1 MSEGKYISTD
11 KYICQFCGRR
21 LSRPC
26 NLSAHS
32 KTCVKNPNR
41 ISLHKRKESGWVC
54 SICGTIFHTRAD
66 RNAHKSLSHRD
77 DKNYFNQCHP
87 RKNFRCSFCNKE
99 WETTLEGCKIHERY
113 CIENPNRIAPH
124 SHAISEDLRKR
135 ISEKQKENYK
145 GKSRFN
151 IDRSQEPYSE
161 KYFREWLEKENIEYK
176 KNFHVD
182 RFFLDFAF
190 PDKKIYFEVNGEQH
204 YGKMY
209 NGKDYQERDKERTAI
224 LKSLGWICIATVRW
238 SEFRSLQANERSMAL
253 NKLNCAI
260 RDSSIIDF
268 DFSYITDVKREK
280 SIKRENAIK
289 YGKIN
294 SAGRICNNKITNE
307 EMNFRKESILNSGVD
322 LSKFGWVEKVS
333 KVTGLTRRQIY
344 KTVNSTDL
352 INYVYRR

>member
-1 MSEGKYISTD
+1 MCKELV
-11 KYICQFCGRR
+11 CQFCNKVFKRHCALAVHER
-21 LSRPC
+21 ACKQNQNRMPLTNHKC
-26 NLSAHS
+26 NLPYNPKPGGWNCRFCKLNFRTRKELNNHISSVHNGKGIQIHS
-32 KTCVKNPNR
+32 KD
-41 ISLHKRKESGWVC
+41 LRK
-54 SICGTIFHTRAD
+54 
-66 RNAHKSLSHRD
+66 
-77 DKNYFNQCHP
+77 
-87 RKNFRCSFCNKE
+87 CSFCNKE
-99 WETTLEGCKIHERY
+99 WETTLEGFKLHERY
-113 CIENPNRIAPH
+113 CIENPNRVVPK
-124 SHAISEDLRKR
+124 SHPISEDVKKR

-344 KTVNSTDL
+344 KTVNATDL

>member
-1 MSEGKYISTD
+1 MSEEKYISTD

-54 SICGTIFHTRAD
+54 SICGAIFHTRAD

-224 LKSLGWICIATVRW
+224 LSSLGWSCIAIIRW
-238 SEFRSLQANERSMAL
+238 SEFRSLQVSERSTVL
-253 NKLNCAI
+253 DKLNHAI
-260 RDSSIIDF
+260 HCSSVIDF
-268 DFSYITDVKREK
+268 NFSYITDARYDL
-280 SIKRENAIK
+280 SIKREKAIK
-289 YGKIN
+289 SGKVN
-294 SAGRICNNKITNE
+294 SIGRVCNTKITDE
-307 EMNFRKESILNSGVD
+307 EMNFRKETILNSGVD

-344 KTVNSTDL
+344 KIVNSTDL